1 MKPDQMNRDKEPEKF
16 KARVEAVRTVEN
28 EGTKVIA
35 TAAEVEKA
43 DAKEVDVGRVA
54 DVEKDKI

>member
-1 MKPDQMNRDKEPEKF
+1 MNRDKEPEKF